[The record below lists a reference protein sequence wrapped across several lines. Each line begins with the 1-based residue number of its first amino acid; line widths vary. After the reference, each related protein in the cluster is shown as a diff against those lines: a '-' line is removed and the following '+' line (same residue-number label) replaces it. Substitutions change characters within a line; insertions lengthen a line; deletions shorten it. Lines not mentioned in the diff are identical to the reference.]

1 MRSFSI
7 ALLLVWLAGCGGAE
21 VKRETPLEPRVE
33 NSDQAIEIIRA
44 SFDAMGGIE
53 RLRLTSSNAS
63 IRATATAE
71 GKTIPVEIT
80 VGGPERWRIDYLD
93 DDVSYIYVV
102 GVCRKIIYGIPARC
116 TPLEESWI
124 DPTRL
129 LVGLVFPS
137 SDAANLKASFRH
149 RGEETING
157 AACDIV
163 EIKARNSNLK
173 MRAMYDRQTKLMAR
187 ISFDIKNEASD
198 LKTAWTADIGDW
210 REVDKT
216 KVPFKRIIRRGNETV
231 WEETADSIELS
242 SDSRKFDPPIPVT
255 TDQPLSAIIPARRIV
270 HDKIDGRQVEIPAPY
285 PTLGG
290 GPGLTGDAKNLPPIE
305 AMRMV
310 FKGDIRTAVGLKE
323 SLKSGIVSAGREA
336 AGEPGIILL
345 EQSQAADEPALMVLY
360 VPLKPEK
367 E

>member
-1 MRSFSI
+1 MRSFLI
-7 ALLLVWLAGCGGAE
+7 ALSLVWLAGCGGAE
-21 VKRETPLEPRVE
+21 VKQETPTKPQVE
-33 NSDQAIEIIRA
+33 DSDQAIEIIRA

-53 RLRLTSSNAS
+53 RLRLTGSNAS
-63 IRATATAE
+63 VRANATAQ

-80 VGGPERWRIDYLD
+80 IGGPERWRIDYLD
-93 DDVSYIYVV
+93 NNVSYIYVV

-116 TPLEESWI
+116 TALEESWI

-137 SDAANLKASFRH
+137 SDAANLQASFRL

-163 EIKARNSNLK
+163 EIKARNSNLR
-173 MRAMYDRQTKLMAR
+173 MRAMYDRQTKLIAR
-187 ISFDIKNEASD
+187 ISFDVKSG
-198 LKTAWTADIGDW
+198 LSGPKTTWTVDIGDW

-216 KVPFKRIIRRGNETV
+216 KVPFSRVVRRGSETV
-231 WEETADSIELS
+231 WEEAAEAIELS
-242 SDSRKFDPPIPVT
+242 SDGRKFDPPIPVT
-255 TDQPLSAIIPARRIV
+255 TDQPLSATIPARRIV
-270 HDKIDGRQVEIPAPY
+270 HAEIDGQQVEIPAPY

-290 GPGLTGDAKNLPPIE
+290 GPGLTDKAKNLPQTE

-310 FKGDIRTAVGLKE
+310 FKGDIRTAIGLKE
-323 SLKSGIVSAGREA
+323 SLRNGVVSAGREA

-345 EQSQAADEPALMVLY
+345 EQSQSADEPALMVLY